1 MFDKFIEI
9 CKQAYFMDTVSLMM
23 PIKYNIFCY
32 RGSAYII
39 TFENYPIAN
48 PVTVYDYYEGSIR
61 YITISTG
68 CRIHHIK
75 KAIYALS
82 LGIGDFYV

>member
-9 CKQAYFMDTVSLMM
+9 CKQAYFMHTVSLMM

-39 TFENYPIAN
+39 TFENYSMAI

-61 YITISTG
+61 YTTIRTG
-68 CRIHHIK
+68 CRGHHIR
-75 KAIYALS
+75 KAIHTLS
-82 LGIGDFYV
+82 LEIEDFYV